1 MKRNWVKGMDDDG
14 VSEAIGFILIFTI
27 VVLGISIVT
36 LYGYPLLQKSQ
47 IGSDERIMEQ
57 NMITL
62 QNDLKILTLSNVPYR
77 DTTMGISGG
86 SIFVLDSNQTDD
98 DNHNFQVWYDNE
110 SYAPL
115 NETFSLGALRFISA
129 QGQAAISV
137 ENGAVVKRY
146 QDAEGSTMVADPRW
160 FYDETYDTLV
170 LFFTEIQAD
179 RAMSGDGI
187 ANIQMSM
194 LDPPEVVEDVTYGPG
209 LTRPVGITY
218 HNDDVFNYSTA
229 WDNYLTGS
237 TIRDGG
243 FTYDSVQDRY
253 EMNVH
258 RLVIKKYTVKI
269 ERV

>member
-1 MKRNWVKGMDDDG
+1 MKRNWVRGMNDDG

-27 VVLGISIVT
+27 VVLGITIVT

-86 SIFVLDSNQTDD
+86 SIFVLDSGETAADD
-98 DNHNFQVWYDNE
+98 HYFNVTYYNSTLHQIE
-110 SYAPL
+110 
-115 NETFSLGALRFISA
+115 ETFEIGALRFISS

-160 FYDETYDTLV
+160 FYDATEDTLV
-170 LFFTEIQAD
+170 LFFTEILAD
-179 RAMSGDGI
+179 DEMSGDGI

-194 LDPPEVVEDVTYGPG
+194 LEAPVVYDYSYVAPGQDVVIEYFA
-209 LTRPVGITY
+209 
-218 HNDDVFNYSTA
+218 DDTFDYSTA
-229 WDNYLTGS
+229 WKNYLTGS
-237 TIRDGG
+237 TIVDGG
-243 FTYDSVQDRY
+243 FDNPSDDYYVFNDVD
-253 EMNVH
+253 

-269 ERV
+269 ERI

>member
-1 MKRNWVKGMDDDG
+1 MKRNWVKEMNDDG

-27 VVLGISIVT
+27 VVLGITIVT
-36 LYGYPLLQKSQ
+36 LYGYPLLQQSQ

-86 SIFVLDSNQTDD
+86 SIFVLDSGETDA
-98 DNHNFQVWYDNE
+98 DNHYFQVWYYNNT
-110 SYAPL
+110 ANWV
-115 NETFSLGALRFISA
+115 NETFSLGALRFISS

-160 FYDETYDTLV
+160 FYDASEDALV

-179 RAMSGDGI
+179 SDMSGDGI

-194 LDPPEVVEDVTYGPG
+194 LEAPEIIADVPY
-209 LTRPVGITY
+209 LTAQPVWIKYFADSTFDY
-218 HNDDVFNYSTA
+218 NTA

-243 FTYDSVQDRY
+243 FSYDSINDRY
-253 EMNVH
+253 EMDIH

-269 ERV
+269 ERI

>member
-1 MKRNWVKGMDDDG
+1 MKRNWVKGMNDDG

-27 VVLGISIVT
+27 VVLGITIVT
-36 LYGYPLLQKSQ
+36 LYGYPLLQQSQ

-86 SIFVLDSNQTDD
+86 SIFVLDSNRTDA
-98 DNHNFQVWYDNE
+98 DNHYFQVWYNNNTG
-110 SYAPL
+110 AWV
-115 NETFSLGALRFISA
+115 NETFSLGALRFISS

-160 FYDETYDTLV
+160 FYDASEDALV
-170 LFFTEIQAD
+170 LFFTEIEAD
-179 RAMSGDGI
+179 DAMSGDGI

-194 LDPPEVVEDVTYGPG
+194 LDPPEVVADVTGSQTIIIEYFPDN
-209 LTRPVGITY
+209 TF
-218 HNDDVFNYSTA
+218 DYSTA
-229 WDNYLTGS
+229 WKNYLMGS
-237 TIRDGG
+237 TIVEGG
-243 FTYDSVQDRY
+243 FTPDGDNRY
-253 EMNVH
+253 RSPNVS

-269 ERV
+269 ERI

>member
-27 VVLGISIVT
+27 VVLGITIVT

-86 SIFVLDSNQTDD
+86 SIFVVDSNQTTNDD
-98 DNHNFQVWYDNE
+98 HYFNVTYLNGNGTF
-110 SYAPL
+110 PL
-115 NETFSLGALRFISA
+115 GSLRFISS

-160 FYDETYDTLV
+160 FYDDTYDTLV
-170 LFFTEIQAD
+170 LFFTEIKAD
-179 RAMSGDGI
+179 RAMSGDGV

-194 LDPPEVVEDVTYGPG
+194 LKPPEVVADVTGSQTVTIEYSPDE
-209 LTRPVGITY
+209 TF
-218 HNDDVFNYSTA
+218 DYSTA
-229 WDNYLTGS
+229 WKNYLTGS
-237 TIRDGG
+237 TIVDGG
-243 FTYDSVQDRY
+243 FTEIGNNKYRLTGVS
-253 EMNVH
+253 
-258 RLVIKKYTVKI
+258 RLVIKKYTVTI

>member
-1 MKRNWVKGMDDDG
+1 MKGNWVKGMEDDG

-27 VVLGISIVT
+27 VVLGITIVT

-62 QNDLKILTLSNVPYR
+62 QNDLKILTFSNVPYR

-86 SIFVLDSNQTDD
+86 SIFVLDSAETAEDD
-98 DNHNFQVWYDNE
+98 HYFNVSFNNGTG
-110 SYAPL
+110 P
-115 NETFSLGALRFISA
+115 ETKTFRLGALRFISS

-160 FYDETYDTLV
+160 FYDDTYDTLV
-170 LFFTEIQAD
+170 LFFTEIKAD
-179 RAMSGDGI
+179 RAMSGDGV

-194 LDPPEVVEDVTYGPG
+194 LDPPKVVADVPYGAHRTVTIEYSP
-209 LTRPVGITY
+209 
-218 HNDDVFNYSTA
+218 DDTFDYSTA
-229 WDNYLTGS
+229 WKNYLTGP
-237 TIRDGG
+237 TIVDGG
-243 FTYDSVQDRY
+243 FTEIGNNMYQFTEVS
-253 EMNVH
+253 
-258 RLVIKKYTVKI
+258 RLVIKKYTVTI